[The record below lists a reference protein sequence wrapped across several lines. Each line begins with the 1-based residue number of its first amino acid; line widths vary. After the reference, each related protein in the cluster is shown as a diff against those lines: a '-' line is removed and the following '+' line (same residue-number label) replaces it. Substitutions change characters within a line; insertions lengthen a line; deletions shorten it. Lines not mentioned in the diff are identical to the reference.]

1 MADSADI
8 ILYEDNG
15 QRDDSQIIVY
25 KHPCEDF
32 CTGTQLVVNE
42 SQEAIFFMNGRAMDT
57 FPPGKHTLE
66 TQNLPLLG
74 CIFKL
79 GKEKTPFH
87 CSVYFINKIGHIAL
101 KWGTSE
107 GNIVEYQDPVYH
119 FPLKLAARGELHFCI
134 EDSRRL
140 MNKLVG
146 TSPGLTKGQL
156 SGLIIDLLM
165 MRFKNYMASLM
176 TENNI
181 CIFQIDTYLEAI
193 STTLQD
199 VLKDDFSEFG
209 IGLERFL
216 VVGFRKPE
224 DDANYKRFKDLFF
237 RQYADVTEAKLKQ
250 QVTQIEQETQNSL
263 NDSSTATT
271 ASNGSACS
279 GCGAQ
284 LSTTA
289 RFCPHCGKPRESIT
303 EPPLV
308 SCPNC
313 GRKVHLTAFC
323 ENCGAPFYIECP
335 SCHSKIQAESNF
347 CSKCGVRIDKREEK
361 A

>member
-1 MADSADI
+1 
-8 ILYEDNG
+8 
-15 QRDDSQIIVY
+15 
-25 KHPCEDF
+25 
-32 CTGTQLVVNE
+32 
-42 SQEAIFFMNGRAMDT
+42 MNGRAMDT
-57 FPPGKHTLE
+57 FPPGRHSLE

-74 CIFKL
+74 GVFKL
-79 GKEKTPFH
+79 GKGKTSFH

-119 FPLKLAARGELHFCI
+119 FPLKLAAHGELHFCI

-146 TSPGLTKGQL
+146 TSPGLTKGAL
-156 SGLIIDLLM
+156 SALIKDLLM
-165 MRFKNYMASLM
+165 MRFKNYMATLM

-193 STTLQD
+193 SSTLQD

-250 QVTQIEQETQNSL
+250 QVKQIEQETQNLL
-263 NDSSTATT
+263 NDSS
-271 ASNGSACS
+271 ASNGAVCNE
-279 GCGAQ
+279 CGAK
-284 LSTTA
+284 LSPSA
-289 RFCPHCGKPRESIT
+289 RFCPHCGTPRET
-303 EPPLV
+303 NADLTLV

-313 GRKVHLTAFC
+313 GSRVHLTAFC

-335 SCHSKIQAESNF
+335 SCHGKTQAESNF
-347 CSKCGVRIDKREEK
+347 CSKCGVRIDNRGEN